1 MPVRKGIVVAF
12 HDLLNFPTC
21 ILIRI
26 IGDRWLQAAGIFAQT
41 KRVPIWP
48 VVPTASCLLM
58 DGNPKM
64 ILSKC
69 FLLPLPLWV
78 FLTPVS
84 DEHYRRSSDCSFF
97 VFASKKPK
105 TSRSKKPRTSKASSR
120 LSTQS
125 AASEAPTVDLDDQ
138 ADQSI
143 ITETTAKPKNTKK
156 SSKSKSKSTKSKKE
170 DTVDTDDQM
179 DVDDVEDTNP
189 EPPKSKRATR
199 GKKRSSDQ
207 VDQGDV
213 EGTVADTTEQPEP
226 VPKRR
231 ATRTRS
237 SAIQQDSGN
246 LTQEQD
252 EATPQEEEPKK
263 GRRTKKTASSKGRK
277 ASETSTSKPASNS
290 RVPGDAE
297 LDAALEA
304 DLEKGDEPDGEGQDT
319 EVANE
324 QTSKKS
330 KSSKKPKAVPEAPV
344 EQVQPSE
351 EKSDETPEDVQT
363 EPVETKS
370 SKNTSKRGTKK
381 SKSQEVDRKS
391 RTSPEVGMEDAEAT
405 VPEHHGSFVSVEI
418 KVQDPAQ
425 ISEAEPIEGE
435 LKKSK
440 KKASAD
446 KGKKS
451 KKPSKPSEKSS
462 KEEHVEDVENAQ
474 ASTDKGIE
482 MPDHKEETE
491 EEPEQVQQVE
501 NRSSRRRSSNIPP
514 KTVERYSDIHEKQ
527 FSKSLSESRTS
538 DIHDDGPN
546 DTSTPSRQA
555 SGAVS
560 PLPTSPQSSDAENQ
574 PPSSKPSA
582 SRAPAPSPSK
592 QPSARAP
599 LAVSTPSPSKQNADA
614 GSLKTSRPWA
624 PIDIEGILFA
634 RGSDKENGGLHGKTS
649 GDLSSP
655 EKKMTVEEWIK
666 SNAKNG
672 EEQLKQECERLV
684 SHFEKEGGR
693 AMRVLEGIECID

>member
-1 MPVRKGIVVAF
+1 MSVRKGIVVAV
-12 HDLLNFPTC
+12 HGLLNFPTC
-21 ILIRI
+21 ILICI

-41 KRVPIWP
+41 KRVPILP
-48 VVPTASCLLM
+48 VVPTASCLLT

-69 FLLPLPLWV
+69 FLLSLPLWA

-105 TSRSKKPRTSKASSR
+105 TSRSKKLRTSKASSR

-125 AASEAPTVDLDDQ
+125 AAYEAPTVDLDDQ
-138 ADQSI
+138 TDQSI
-143 ITETTAKPKNTKK
+143 ISETTAKPKNTKK

-170 DTVDTDDQM
+170 DTVDIDDQM
-179 DVDDVEDTNP
+179 DVDDVEDTKP

-213 EGTVADTTEQPEP
+213 EGNDADTTEQPEP

-231 ATRTRS
+231 ATKTRN
-237 SAIQQDSGN
+237 SAIQQNSGN

-263 GRRTKKTASSKGRK
+263 GRRTKKTASSKSRK
-277 ASETSTSKPASNS
+277 RSETSISKPASNS

-304 DLEKGDEPDGEGQDT
+304 DLEKDDEPDGDGQDT
-319 EVANE
+319 EVAKK
-324 QTSKKS
+324 QISKKS
-330 KSSKKPKAVPEAPV
+330 KDSKTSKSVPEAPV
-344 EQVQPSE
+344 DQVHPSE
-351 EKSDETPEDVQT
+351 EKPDETPGDVQM

-381 SKSQEVDRKS
+381 SKSQDNDRKS
-391 RTSPEVGMEDAEAT
+391 RTPPEVGMEDAEAI
-405 VPEHHGSFVSVEI
+405 VPEHHESFVSVEV
-418 KVQDPAQ
+418 KVKDPAQ
-425 ISEAEPIEGE
+425 ISEAESINERE
-435 LKKSK
+435 LKKS

-451 KKPSKPSEKSS
+451 KKPGKSSDKSS
-462 KEEHVEDVENAQ
+462 KEEHVENVQE
-474 ASTDKGIE
+474 STDKE
-482 MPDHKEETE
+482 TETPDHKEETE
-491 EEPEQVQQVE
+491 EEPEQEQQIE

-527 FSKSLSESRTS
+527 FSRSLTESRTS

-555 SGAVS
+555 SGAIS

-582 SRAPAPSPSK
+582 SRAARSPSK
-592 QPSARAP
+592 QPSVRAP
-599 LAVSTPSPSKQNADA
+599 LAVSTPSPSKRNADA

-624 PIDIEGILFA
+624 PIDIESILFA
-634 RGSDKENGGLHGKTS
+634 RGSDKENAGLHGKTS

-666 SNAKNG
+666 WNAKNG